1 MFLSQY
7 ARNIAICSL
16 APTWYLHIDMR
27 VPDMLGA
34 LTAKIALARYPCPG
48 SQCLQNRLI
57 APILAGSLRQYRWP
71 HCSGIVERY
80 SWNRASSWRQTSTV
94 PCTSWRRGSAYAG
107 IVHPFFFLNTGAT
120 CSRPLRRGTHD
131 HNRSTTTAAASS
143 LNCSPS
149 EIVSVAPSPGDL

>member
-7 ARNIAICSL
+7 AQNIAICSL

-80 SWNRASSWRQTSTV
+80 SWNHASSWRQTSTV
-94 PCTSWRRGSAYAG
+94 PCTKLAPRQCVCLELCIFSPCCHEHRYNVPQTTTKRR
-107 IVHPFFFLNTGAT
+107 
-120 CSRPLRRGTHD
+120 HD
-131 HNRSTTTAAASS
+131 HNRSITTAAASS
-143 LNCSPS
+143 LNCSPFG
-149 EIVSVAPSPGDL
+149 IVIGGSFSW